1 MKPIAAKN
9 ATKAQNNENVRI
21 EIKSKVEPK
30 KEAVQTDKPMS
41 NNQKTPSKRLACNFS
56 IKPVEK
62 KPQPN

>member
-1 MKPIAAKN
+1 MKPNAAKN
-9 ATKAQNNENVRI
+9 ATKPQNNENVQKETR
-21 EIKSKVEPK
+21 SKAEPK
-30 KEAVQTDKPMS
+30 KEAVEKDKPMF